1 MNWIHCRLSFA
12 LFRASIMSIREA
24 RSSRRH
30 PATEG
35 TLGPIDLQLAEGR
48 IYYIITSVI
57 FALLPHYFVQFS
69 LSFSY

>member
-1 MNWIHCRLSFA
+1 
-12 LFRASIMSIREA
+12 MSIRGA

-35 TLGPIDLQLAEGR
+35 TLGSIDLQFAEGR

-57 FALLPHYFVQFS
+57 FAFFASLFCAVLFLLYTLIISVFILAQNN
-69 LSFSY
+69 